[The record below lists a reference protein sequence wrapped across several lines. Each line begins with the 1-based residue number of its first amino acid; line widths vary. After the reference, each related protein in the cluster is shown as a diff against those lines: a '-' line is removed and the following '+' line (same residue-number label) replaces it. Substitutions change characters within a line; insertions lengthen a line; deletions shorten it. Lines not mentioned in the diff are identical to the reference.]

1 MEFDLDEAN
10 IFFDKYLNDVDM
22 PHPLLNLIMGGTDVS
37 SGDVI
42 ARTLRLGSFLD
53 DKLDLANRLSD
64 LSPDFPV
71 PIVGLR
77 SEENYCVYN
86 PLSGEYMGR
95 FPSR

>member
-1 MEFDLDEAN
+1 ML
-10 IFFDKYLNDVDM
+10 M
-22 PHPLLNLIMGGTDVS
+22 PYPLLNVIMGGADVS
-37 SGDVI
+37 SGNVM

-64 LSPDFPV
+64 LSPDFLV

-77 SEENYCVYN
+77 GEENYCVYD